1 MADVTRIQWRMKGFK
16 EIRTSPEME
25 AVLQDVINDMLAE
38 LGEGYEG
45 DVQTGSRRSR
55 GGVVTASEAA
65 ARENSRDNTLL
76 RALANAKRGD

>member
-1 MADVTRIQWRMKGFK
+1 MKGFK
-16 EIRTSPEME
+16 EVRTSPEME
-25 AVLQDVINDMLAE
+25 AVLQEVVDEMLAE

-45 DVQTGSRRSR
+45 NVQAGSRRSR
-55 GGVVTASEAA
+55 GGVVTASEEA